1 MVNAAGYRSKEVD
14 QNKKNKPDF
23 QPFKVAFVQT
33 YKHPGTATVKQAM
46 DPLFPIPY
54 PDPYGTTV

>member
-1 MVNAAGYRSKEVD
+1 MRPDPEARKLT
-14 QNKKNKPDF
+14 KIKNKPDF